1 MAKEKNTEKEKTLKK
16 TNNKKEEL
24 VNEETKYAQKD
35 FFMSYMPFII
45 IIFFV
50 LIIRIFVA
58 TPVRVNGSSMNPTL
72 KNGDTMLLYKL
83 TKKTKGIKRFDIVVI
98 ETDSGR
104 LIKRVIGLPG
114 DKIKYVIEKENDEEK
129 GVLYI
134 NDEKVEESFLDD
146 TAKVNTCR
154 ELMENDFRICNT
166 VSSIFEG
173 LNYEI
178 TVPENSYYVMGDN
191 RGNSKDSRMIGYL
204 ADEDILG
211 TTEII
216 LFPFGRTG
224 KVK

>member
-1 MAKEKNTEKEKTLKK
+1 MAKEKSIKEEKQEKK
-16 TNNKKEEL
+16 NNIKKEEL
-24 VNEETKYAQKD
+24 VNEETKFAQKD

-50 LIIRIFVA
+50 VIIRIFVA
-58 TPVRVNGSSMNPTL
+58 TPVRVNGSSMSPTL

-114 DKIKYVIEKENDEEK
+114 DKVKYVIEKENEEEK
-129 GVLYI
+129 GILYI
-134 NDEKVEESFLDD
+134 NDEKVEENFLDD
-146 TAKVNTCR
+146 SAKVSTCH
-154 ELMENDFRICNT
+154 ELIENEYRICNT
-166 VSSIFEG
+166 TSSIFEG
-173 LNYEI
+173 KNYEI
-178 TVPENSYYVMGDN
+178 TVPDGSYYVMGDN
-191 RGNSKDSRMIGYL
+191 RGNSKDSRMIGFI
-204 ADEDILG
+204 DNKDILG